1 MTDIFDTS
9 TEFGAR
15 AARRLQDDLVVW
27 MTTVNANGAP
37 VPSPV
42 WFLFDGGDDEVVVY
56 SQLTPRVKNIE
67 SHPQVTLNF
76 DGNGSGGDIVIFS
89 GTARRDDTLPSADG
103 NEAYVRKYGAQM
115 GPLGFTPESFG
126 AAYEAGLRI
135 KLTALRGH

>member
-1 MTDIFDTS
+1 MTGIIDTS

-27 MTTVNANGAP
+27 MTTVNAKRAP

-42 WFLFDGGDDEVVVY
+42 WFLSGDDDEVVVY
-56 SQLTPRVKNIE
+56 SQLTQRIKNIA
-67 SHPQVTLNF
+67 SDPLVTLNF

-89 GTARRDDTLPSADG
+89 GTARIDDTLPSADR
-103 NEAYVRKYGAQM
+103 NEAYVRKYGSQM

-126 AAYEAGLRI
+126 VAYEAGLRI